1 MILDLPAPFKRPAP
15 LPGREQ
21 INKTNKQ
28 PTQQ

>member
-15 LPGREQ
+15 PGREQ